1 MLHRIRFLVPVLALG
16 LVAALSYGVRAE
28 DAPKADQATGT
39 INGKVVDK
47 DNKPVAGATIRLVAA
62 PQKAHRGKRDLA
74 AGDKPADNAKPR
86 RRAAVAEATSDQ
98 DGKFTLANV
107 PAGDYRLMAALKKV
121 GVGTVQVQV
130 QAGETKDVTVTIEPR
145 QPRHPK
151 PAT

>member
-39 INGKVVDK
+39 ISGKVVDK
-47 DNKPVAGATIRLVAA
+47 DNNPVAGATIRLMAA
-62 PQKAHRGKRDLA
+62 PHKGHKKLA
-74 AGDKPADNAKPR
+74 AGEKGKNRPAP
-86 RRAAVAEATSDQ
+86 VAEATSDQ
-98 DGKFTLANV
+98 DGKFSLPNI

-121 GVGTVQVQV
+121 GVGSVAVQL

-151 PAT
+151 PDKK